1 MTSQTKHVYTIG
13 SKKGLGFVY
22 TQEESAGV
30 VCLRVKL
37 GIVESVV
44 LGAEMPFSSRERHAG
59 DEGEREGEES
69 VRCRLARKGSR

>member
-1 MTSQTKHVYTIG
+1 M
-13 SKKGLGFVY
+13 
-22 TQEESAGV
+22 
-30 VCLRVKL
+30 LRVKL

-69 VRCRLARKGSR
+69 VGCRLARKGSR